1 MGQPLSLVWA
11 GGEHDFRLTL
21 GSLRALQ
28 DACNAGP
35 FEIRNRLLTQTAR
48 VNDVTET
55 LRLGLMGGG
64 MEKDAAQKLVI
75 GTAEASGLLDL
86 VFPALS
92 VLTHALVGPSD
103 DPIGDD
109 AGKTMGEQLPPAAD
123 GGSAGSTATAP

>member
-1 MGQPLSLVWA
+1 MGQPISLIWS

-28 DACNAGP
+28 DACDAGP
-35 FEIRNRLLTQTAR
+35 FEIRNRLLSQTAR

-64 MEKDAAQKLVI
+64 MEKDAAQKLI
-75 GTAEASGLLDL
+75 TQTAESGGLMAL
-86 VFPALS
+86 VLPALA

-103 DPIGDD
+103 DQIGD
-109 AGKTMGEQLPPAAD
+109 AAEKMKGEPLPPENGA
-123 GGSAGSTATAP
+123 SVGSTETGL